1 MRERPDWSVINRA
14 LVDGGSVR
22 SAAAILDIPRTT
34 LRRWIKEVDVWND
47 GEVEEAE
54 SEEPFIPQTPD
65 VQIGVLTRQVK
76 KLQREL
82 YNREADSIEANEVR
96 QYILGLGEHES
107 RPPQWTS
114 DRSNFPYR
122 HGIPSLMLSDIHYG
136 EVVKADEVFFVNE
149 YDSETAEKRIRATVD
164 TTIGLTHEVLRD
176 PQYPGIVLVLGGD
189 NINGMIHEELTVGS
203 DKRLMEQILGI
214 ADILHG
220 VILRLL
226 KQYGKVFVPG
236 VPGNHG
242 RATFKTWTKF
252 TAATN
257 ADWLVYQLLERF
269 LAQQVARGEVV
280 FMCPPA
286 RDITFRVAG
295 RGYRLSHG
303 DQFRGGDG
311 IIGPIGPITRGDQ
324 KKRTMAMSLP
334 HDREEYD
341 TLLVGHFHKL
351 FMSPRLIING
361 TTKGFDEYS
370 LANNFGFE
378 VPQQALWMTHERYGI
393 NHFMPVLCDE
403 PGKRPESPAWVEW
416 KEQRE
421 LTTADMIA
429 DTMRWAGS

>member
-1 MRERPDWSVINRA
+1 MGKTIDA
-14 LVDGGSVR
+14 LEKAGGNKTK
-22 SAAAILDIPRTT
+22 AALDLKMSRTT
-34 LRRWIKEVDVWND
+34 FRRHLNKELVGIDPD
-47 GEVEEAE
+47 GV
-54 SEEPFIPQTPD
+54 IPQTAD
-65 VQIGVLTRQVK
+65 VQIGVLTQTIKR
-76 KLQREL
+76 LQREL
-82 YNREADSIEANEVR
+82 YNREKDSIEAGEVR
-96 QYILGLGEHES
+96 QYILELGEHAS
-107 RPPQWTS
+107 REPAWVN
-114 DRSNFPYR
+114 DRRVAKYR
-122 HGIPSLMLSDIHYG
+122 HGIPALMLSDLHYG

-149 YDSETAEKRIRATVD
+149 YDSTIAEKRIRDTVD
-164 TTIGLTHEVLRD
+164 TAIGLTHEVLRE
-176 PQYPGIVLVLGGD
+176 PQFPGVVLVLGGD

-203 DKRLMEQILGI
+203 DKRLMDQILGI

-220 VILRLL
+220 VVL
-226 KQYGKVFVPG
+226 KLHKQFGRVFIPG

-269 LAQQVARGEVV
+269 CAAQVARGEVA

-286 RDITFRVAG
+286 RDVTFKVAG

-351 FMSPRLIING
+351 LMTPRLIMNG
-361 TTKGFDEYS
+361 CTKGFDEYS

-378 VPQQALWMTHERYGI
+378 VPQQALWMTHEKYGI
-393 NHFMPVLCDE
+393 NHYMPVLCDE
-403 PGKRPESPAWVEW
+403 PGVGIESPAWVEW

-421 LTTADMIA
+421 VTTADMIA
-429 DTMRWAGS
+429 RTMEWVGNETRDNGRSIS

>member
-1 MRERPDWSVINRA
+1 MRERPEWSVIAQA
-14 LVDGGSVR
+14 LDAAGGSK
-22 SAAAILDIPRTT
+22 SAASKALGIPRTT
-34 LRRWIKEVDVWND
+34 LRRWIKNGEIDDAVEVAT
-47 GEVEEAE
+47 EKEL
-54 SEEPFIPQTPD
+54 IPQTPD
-65 VQIGVLTRQVK
+65 VQIGVLNQQVK

-82 YNREADSIEANEVR
+82 YRREADTLHADEVR
-96 QYILGLGEHES
+96 KYILGLSEHES
-107 RPPQWTS
+107 RPPEWTS
-114 DRSNFPYR
+114 DRKEYPYK
-122 HGIPSLMLSDIHYG
+122 HGIPCLMLSDLHYG
-136 EVVKADEVFFVNE
+136 EVVKAEEVFFTNE
-149 YDSETAEKRIRATVD
+149 YDSEIAERRIRDTVD
-164 TTIGLTHEVLRD
+164 TAINLTHEVFSD
-176 PQYPGIVLVLGGD
+176 PVYPGIVLVLGGD

-203 DKRLMEQILGI
+203 DKRLMDQILGI

-220 VILRLL
+220 VILKLL
-226 KQYGKVFVPG
+226 KNYGKVFVPG

-286 RDITFRVAG
+286 RDVTFRVAG
-295 RGYRLSHG
+295 RGFRLSHG

-311 IIGPIGPITRGDQ
+311 IIGPIGPITRGDM
-324 KKRTMAMSLP
+324 KKRAMAMSLP
-334 HDREEYD
+334 HDGEEYD

-351 FMSPRLIING
+351 FQSTRLIING

-378 VPQQALWMTHERYGI
+378 VPQQALWMTHELYGI
-393 NHFMPVLCDE
+393 NHFMPVLCDQSGE
-403 PGKRPESPAWVEW
+403 RPESPAWVEW

-421 LTTADMIA
+421 FTTADMIA
-429 DTMRWAGS
+429 RTMNWVGS